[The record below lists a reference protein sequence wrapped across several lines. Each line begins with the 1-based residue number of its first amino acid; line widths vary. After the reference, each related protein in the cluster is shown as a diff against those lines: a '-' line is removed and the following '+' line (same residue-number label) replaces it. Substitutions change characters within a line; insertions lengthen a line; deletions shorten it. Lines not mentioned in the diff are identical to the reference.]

1 LTIGWRS
8 TPAEIVFI
16 VRKRSMATPTR
27 LQTQRQD
34 ETDRVDSVL
43 VIGGGVGGMRAAI
56 DLAEAGLHVYLL
68 EATPS
73 LGGRVAQL
81 GFMFPTHDCVLCRGT
96 SDHGFGCTRPSIS
109 PALLDHN
116 RHPNITLLTSSNL
129 VSCEGEAGDFR
140 VILQHQPS
148 FVDPTLCTN
157 CGHCAEVCPEVRP
170 SGFQLGLSTRKAID
184 KSAPRSVPNAYYLLE
199 LTEKCKDCG
208 ECLKVCPT
216 NAINID
222 AQPYEEKVRVG
233 AIILAMGFQPFNP
246 AEMPELG
253 YGRIPNVITS
263 MQYERLAS
271 RSGPTEGIVRR
282 ISDGAVPKRI
292 AWLQCIGSRD
302 QRNPYCSSICC
313 MYATKEAMLAKQRN
327 PEVECQIFTMDER
340 AFNKEYDLYYQQA
353 RDQFGILYNRCR
365 ISAIDEDPQ
374 TGEVILRFPAGR
386 KHEESAPGHGSI
398 QEERFDLVVLAVG
411 IRPPSQAVEIA
422 QILGIQLNQYG
433 FCETDKFSPLATS
446 RPGVFVCGAFASPK
460 EIAETILDASGA
472 AAEAMRLMHENL
484 GGRSFNRALPFL
496 TNNGIPVEREVDH
509 EEPSFAIALCGCEG
523 EISSTVDLE
532 KTAAYALTLKNV
544 SSCKTFPLLC
554 VPSGMEE
561 LRRWFEDTGANRLVI
576 AACSHRTHEPLFQRM
591 VSECR
596 INPYLVELVNIREH
610 CSWVHPH
617 DHAGATRK
625 ASELIRMGV
634 ERVRHAQPIH
644 KIEREPTRA
653 ALVIGGGPSGM
664 TAALAIADAGYD
676 VHLVEREGELGG
688 NLHHIYYVAE
698 SENPQRLLRDLV
710 NRVVGHE
717 RIFVHL
723 RTEMVQHTGSV
734 GDFRARLVT
743 KSPNGL
749 QTEQEIRHSVMIL
762 ATGGTESG
770 GQQYLLGQDPRI
782 LRQSEF
788 EEILAHQP
796 ERITQLKSVVM
807 IQCVEP
813 EGLKEY
819 CSRICCTNTIKNA
832 LRLKILNPDC
842 QVVILYK
849 NIITYGFREA
859 FYLEARRRGV
869 LFVRYTKSDPP
880 KVSLE
885 LSGARTKVN
894 VSIEE
899 HIFGKTLSFEPD
911 LVALSMPVI
920 PASGTDELAKMLG
933 LPISREGFYLET
945 HLKMRPME
953 FHDEGIYLAGMAH
966 YPKFIEEAMT
976 HALAATGRALT
987 ILSRPSLQLGGVVA
1001 HVDPERCTGC
1011 LTCVRTCPFGIP
1023 EMHYDQMGVG
1033 RLGGAAWIDPARC
1046 QGCGTCTAECP
1057 ARAIQLEH
1065 YRDEQIRVGLG
1076 QWQVPVTPPGTPRAE

>member
-1 LTIGWRS
+1 
-8 TPAEIVFI
+8 
-16 VRKRSMATPTR
+16 MATRVPQNNSSPTD
-27 LQTQRQD
+27 L
-34 ETDRVDSVL
+34 DRVDSVL

-116 RHPNITLLTSSNL
+116 RHPNITLLSSSSL
-129 VSCEGEAGDFR
+129 ISCEGEAGDFQVKLER
-140 VILQHQPS
+140 RPI
-148 FVDPTLCTN
+148 FVDPNLCTN
-157 CGHCAEVCPEVRP
+157 CGRCAEVCPEVRP
-170 SGFQLGLSTRKAID
+170 SGFQLGLSSRKAID

-199 LTEKCKDCG
+199 RTDRCADCG
-208 ECLKVCPT
+208 ECLRVCPT
-216 NAINID
+216 DAIDINAKSCEVDI
-222 AQPYEEKVRVG
+222 RVG

-246 AEMPELG
+246 ADMPELG

-302 QRNPYCSSICC
+302 QQNPYCSSICC

-340 AFNKEYDLYYQQA
+340 AFNKEYDLYYQEA
-353 RDQFGILYNRCR
+353 RDQFGIQYNRCR
-365 ISAIDEDPQ
+365 ISSIDEDPA
-374 TGEVILRFPAGR
+374 TGEVILRFPTGR
-386 KHEESAPGHGSI
+386 KHEESAPGQGPI
-398 QEERFDLVVLAVG
+398 QEARFDLVVLAVG
-411 IRPPSQAVEIA
+411 IRPPGKAAEIA
-422 QILGIQLNQYG
+422 HLLGIQLNAYG

-472 AAEAMRLMHENL
+472 AAEVMRLMQANL
-484 GGRSFNRALPFL
+484 GSRPFNRSFPFVTDNGLPEERAAEAEDPA
-496 TNNGIPVEREVDH
+496 VAV
-509 EEPSFAIALCGCEG
+509 ALCGCEG
-523 EISSTVDLE
+523 EISSTVNLNQAE
-532 KTAAYALTLKNV
+532 TYALSIPQV
-544 SSCKTFPLLC
+544 SACKTFPLLC
-554 VPSGMEE
+554 VPSGVEQ
-561 LRRWFEDTGANRLVI
+561 LRKWFVDSGANRLVI
-576 AACSHRTHEPLFQRM
+576 AACSHRTHEPLFQRL
-591 VSECR
+591 VSECN

-610 CSWVHPH
+610 CSWVHPN
-617 DHAGATRK
+617 DPEGATRK

-634 ERVRHAQPIH
+634 ERLLHAHPIH
-644 KIEREPTRA
+644 KIEREPARS
-653 ALVIGGGPSGM
+653 ALIVGGGPSGM
-664 TAALAIADAGYD
+664 TAALAIADAGFD

-698 SENPQRLLRDLV
+698 PENPQRLLRDLV
-710 NRVVGHE
+710 NRVIAHD
-717 RIFVHL
+717 RIHVHM
-723 RTEMVQHTGSV
+723 RTELIQHTGSV

-743 KSPNGL
+743 KSPGGERI
-749 QTEQEIRHSVMIL
+749 EQEIRHSATIL
-762 ATGGTESG
+762 ATGATESSG
-770 GQQYLLGQDPRI
+770 SQYLLGKDTRVM
-782 LRQSEF
+782 RQSEL

-796 ERITQLKSVVM
+796 ERVTQLKSVVM

-813 EGLKEY
+813 EGEQEY

-832 LRLKILNPDC
+832 LRLKILNPSC

-849 NIITYGFREA
+849 NIITYGFRETY
-859 FYLEARRRGV
+859 YLEARKRGV
-869 LFVRYTKSDPP
+869 LFVRYTSAVPP
-880 KVSLE
+880 KVVSE
-885 LSGARTKVN
+885 LIGARTQLT
-894 VSIEE
+894 VSVEE
-899 HIFGKTLSFEPD
+899 HIFGKTLEFEPD
-911 LVALSMPVI
+911 LVALSMPVV
-920 PASGTDELAKMLG
+920 PASGTDALAAMLG
-933 LPISREGFYLET
+933 LPTSREGYYLET

-976 HALAATGRALT
+976 HALAAAGRAIT

-1001 HVDPERCTGC
+1001 HVDPQQCTGC

-1023 EMHYDQMGVG
+1023 EMHYDLVGVG
-1033 RLGGAAWIDPARC
+1033 ELGGAAWIDPARC

-1065 YRDEQIRVGLG
+1065 YRDEQIRIGLG
-1076 QWQVPVTPPGTPRAE
+1076 QWKVPSPALKVEGVE